1 MKIELNTSSRAVEAV
16 NFLLGQVLYQLEQ
29 NEKLRKSLLIGK
41 NEIKSARSFQKQLL
55 EKYSP
60 KEIIIYSR

>member
-1 MKIELNTSSRAVEAV
+1 MQREQVQFNDATILITGGSGSWGNELT
-16 NFLLGQVLYQLEQ
+16 
-29 NEKLRKSLLIGK
+29 
-41 NEIKSARSFQKQLL
+41 KQLL